1 MDAAS
6 SPAMH
11 DPQTC
16 LCHPCQTARY
26 QSQYGSAPAG
36 PTQQQQQSAPFPPPP
51 AAQFPPQAAQ
61 FPPQAGNA
69 AGYAQQPGFP
79 PPSTAPTAPQPGP
92 PPGPQQP
99 NYPPYPQQGPNPER
113 TVAALAHWLP
123 AAVAFFFSLIFGFFG
138 LSIITVILVPVAPVI
153 IYGTAKS
160 PFVREHARESM
171 NFQLTVLLPGLLFGI
186 LGLFTIAGAI
196 LSIVLFVICLIPQIM
211 AAIKAGSGEGFRYPV
226 RIPFVT
232 A

>member
-6 SPAMH
+6 SPDTH

-26 QSQYGSAPAG
+26 ERQYG
-36 PTQQQQQSAPFPPPP
+36 TPP
-51 AAQFPPQAAQ
+51 AADAQ
-61 FPPQAGNA
+61 QAGTYA
-69 AGYAQQPGFP
+69 APPPGPAAPPPFSGYAQQSGFP
-79 PPSTAPTAPQPGP
+79 PPATPPSAPQY
-92 PPGPQQP
+92 QQQ
-99 NYPPYPQQGPNPER
+99 YQQPYPQQGPNPER

-123 AAVAFFFSLIFGFFG
+123 AAVAFLFSLIFAFFG
-138 LSIITVILVPVAPVI
+138 LSIIAVILVPIPPIVI
-153 IYGTAKS
+153 FGTAKS

-186 LGLFTIAGAI
+186 LGLFTIAGVI
-196 LSIVLFVICLIPQIM
+196 LSLVLFIVCLIPQIM
-211 AAIKAGSGEGFRYPV
+211 AAIKAGGGEGFRYPV
-226 RIPFVT
+226 RIPFVAAGPAT